1 MVKRKNLFLPQPKW
15 TLMRVLRTLIVVGAL
30 GSVGV
35 SFWLGYFALRPVEV
49 APLARHF
56 NVEHGSS
63 LRSVAEQFER
73 DGLISDRWSFLVL
86 ARLLGNAGDIKAG
99 SYSVGVRVTPR
110 RLLDKI
116 VSGDFAQ
123 SELLFIEGWTFRQ
136 IRNVLDQHP
145 VVKHDSAGLSD
156 AQILERLG
164 LEERFPEGLFFP
176 DTYYFAAGTSDLT
189 ILRQAYLR
197 MQTKLDALWEQR
209 AKGLPVAN
217 AYQALILASIVEKE
231 TGRADERDM
240 VAAVFVN
247 RLKSGMRLQSDP
259 SVIYGLGASFD
270 GNLRRR
276 DLETD
281 QRYNTYT
288 RYGLPP
294 TPIAMPGEASIQAT
308 LNPANSPA
316 RYFVARGD
324 GSHEFSATLSE
335 HNRAVN
341 KYQRSR

>member
-1 MVKRKNLFLPQPKW
+1 MAKRKNLFLPQPKW
-15 TLMRVLRTLIVVGAL
+15 TLMRLLRTLILFGVFAAAGAAC
-30 GSVGV
+30 
-35 SFWLGYFALRPVEV
+35 WLAYYALTPVEV
-49 APLARHF
+49 APKARHF
-56 NVEHGSS
+56 KVEQGSS
-63 LRSVAEQFER
+63 LRSVAEQFEQA
-73 DGLISDRWSFLVL
+73 GLISDKWSFLVL

-99 SYSVGVRVTPR
+99 SYEVGVRVAPHG
-110 RLLDKI
+110 LLDKI

-123 SELLFIEGWTFRQ
+123 SELRFIEGWTFRQ
-136 IRNVLDQHP
+136 IRGVLDQHP
-145 VVKHDSAGLSD
+145 AVQHDSAGLSD
-156 AQILERLG
+156 AQILERLEV
-164 LEERFPEGLFFP
+164 EEKFAEGLFFP
-176 DTYYFAAGTSDLT
+176 DTYYFAPGTSDLT
-189 ILRQAYLR
+189 ILRQAYMR
-197 MQTKLDALWEQR
+197 MRTKLEVLWEQR
-209 AKGLPVAN
+209 AKGLPLAS

-231 TGRADERDM
+231 TGQADERDM

-247 RLKSGMRLQSDP
+247 RLKRGMRLQTDP

-281 QRYNTYT
+281 QIYNTYT

-308 LNPANSPA
+308 LNPANSPVL
-316 RYFVARGD
+316 YFVGRGD
-324 GSHEFSATLSE
+324 GSHEFSSTLVE

>member
-1 MVKRKNLFLPQPKW
+1 MAKRKHLFLPPPKW
-15 TLMRVLRTLIVVGAL
+15 TLMRLLRTLIAVGAL
-30 GSVGV
+30 GLVGAAC
-35 SFWLGYFALRPVEV
+35 WLGYFALVPVEV
-49 APLARHF
+49 MAPARHF
-56 NVEHGSS
+56 NVEPGSS
-63 LRSVAEQFER
+63 LRSVAEQFEKA
-73 DGLISDRWSFLVL
+73 GLISDRWSFLLL

-99 SYSVGVRVTPR
+99 SYSVGARVTPH
-110 RLLDKI
+110 RLLEKI

-145 VVKHDSAGLSD
+145 AVKHDSAALSE

-164 LEERFPEGLFFP
+164 LEEKSPEGLFFP

-189 ILRQAYLR
+189 ILRQANLR
-197 MQTKLDALWEQR
+197 MRTKLEALWEQR
-209 AKGLPVAN
+209 SKGLPVAN
-217 AYQALILASIVEKE
+217 TYQALILASIVEKE

-324 GSHEFSATLSE
+324 GSHEFSSTLAE
-335 HNRAVN
+335 HNRAVD

>member
-1 MVKRKNLFLPQPKW
+1 MAKRKNLFLPQPKW
-15 TLMRVLRTLIVVGAL
+15 TLMRLLRTLIFFGVFAAVGAAC
-30 GSVGV
+30 
-35 SFWLGYFALRPVEV
+35 WLAYYALMPVEV
-49 APLARHF
+49 VPKARHF
-56 NVEHGSS
+56 KVEQGSS
-63 LRSVAEQFER
+63 LRGVAEQFEQA
-73 DGLISDRWSFLVL
+73 GLISDKWSFLVL

-99 SYSVGVRVTPR
+99 SYEVGVRIAPHS
-110 RLLDKI
+110 LLNKI

-123 SELLFIEGWTFRQ
+123 SELRFIEGWTFRQ
-136 IRNVLDQHP
+136 IRGVLDQHP
-145 VVKHDSAGLSD
+145 AVQHDSAGLSD
-156 AQILERLG
+156 AQVLERLEV
-164 LEERFPEGLFFP
+164 EEKFPEGLFFP
-176 DTYYFAAGTSDLT
+176 DTYYFAPGTSDLT
-189 ILRQAYLR
+189 ILRQAYMR
-197 MQTKLDALWEQR
+197 MRTKLEVLWEQR
-209 AKGLPVAN
+209 AKGLPLAS

-231 TGRADERDM
+231 TGQADERDM

-247 RLKSGMRLQSDP
+247 RLKRGMRLQTDP

-281 QRYNTYT
+281 QIYNTYT

-308 LNPANSPA
+308 LNPANSPVL
-316 RYFVARGD
+316 YFVGRGD
-324 GSHEFSATLSE
+324 GSHEFSSTLVE

>member
-1 MVKRKNLFLPQPKW
+1 MAKRKNLFLPQPKW
-15 TLMRVLRTLIVVGAL
+15 TLMRLLRTLILFGVFAAAGAAC
-30 GSVGV
+30 
-35 SFWLGYFALRPVEV
+35 WLVYFALTPVEV
-49 APLARHF
+49 ASRARHF

-63 LRSVAEQFER
+63 LRGVAEQFETA
-73 DGLISDRWSFLVL
+73 GLISDSWSFLVL

-99 SYSVGVRVTPR
+99 SYSVGAKVAPH

-123 SELLFIEGWTFRQ
+123 SELRFIEGWTFPQ
-136 IRNVLDQHP
+136 VRNALDQHP
-145 VVKHDSAGLSD
+145 AVKHDSAGMPD

-164 LEERFPEGLFFP
+164 LEEKHPEGLFFP
-176 DTYYFAAGTSDLT
+176 DTYYFAPGTSDLT
-189 ILRQAYLR
+189 ILKQAYLGMR
-197 MQTKLDALWEQR
+197 TKLDALWEQR
-209 AKGLPVAN
+209 TKGLPVAS
-217 AYQALILASIVEKE
+217 AYEALILASIVEKE

-247 RLKSGMRLQSDP
+247 RLKRGMRLQTDP
-259 SVIYGLGASFD
+259 TVIYGLGASFD

-281 QRYNTYT
+281 QIYNTYT

-308 LNPANSPA
+308 LNPANSPVL
-316 RYFVARGD
+316 YFVGRGD
-324 GSHEFSATLSE
+324 GSHEFSSTLVE

-341 KYQRSR
+341 KYQRSQ

>member
-1 MVKRKNLFLPQPKW
+1 MAKRKNLFLPQPKW
-15 TLMRVLRTLIVVGAL
+15 TLVRLFRTLILFGVFAVGGAAC
-30 GSVGV
+30 
-35 SFWLGYFALRPVEV
+35 WLVYFALAPVEV
-49 APLARHF
+49 APQAQHF

-63 LRSVAEQFER
+63 LRSVAEQFEKA
-73 DGLISDRWSFLVL
+73 GLISDRWSFLVL
-86 ARLLGNAGDIKAG
+86 ARLLGDAGDIKAG
-99 SYSVGVRVTPR
+99 SYSVGARITPH

-116 VSGDFAQ
+116 VSGEFAQ
-123 SELLFIEGWTFRQ
+123 SELRFIEGWTFRQ
-136 IRNVLDQHP
+136 IRSVLDQHP
-145 VVKHDSAGLSD
+145 AVKHDSAGLSD
-156 AQILERLG
+156 AQIPERLG
-164 LEERFPEGLFFP
+164 LEEKSPEGLFFP

-197 MQTKLDALWEQR
+197 MRTKLEALWEQR

-217 AYQALILASIVEKE
+217 AYEALILASIVEKE
-231 TGRADERDM
+231 TGRADERGM

-247 RLKSGMRLQSDP
+247 RLKRRMRLQTDP

-281 QRYNTYT
+281 QSYNTYT
-288 RYGLPP
+288 RHGLPP

-308 LNPANSPA
+308 LNPATSPA
-316 RYFVARGD
+316 LYFVARGD
-324 GSHEFSATLSE
+324 GSHEFSPTLAE

-341 KYQRSR
+341 KYQRSQ

>member
-1 MVKRKNLFLPQPKW
+1 MAKRKNLFLPQPKW
-15 TLMRVLRTLIVVGAL
+15 TLMRQLQTLILFGAL
-30 GSVGV
+30 AAISTAC
-35 SFWLGYFALRPVEV
+35 WLGYFALTPAEV
-49 APLARHF
+49 APQARHF

-63 LRSVAEQFER
+63 LRSVAEQFEKA
-73 DGLISDRWSFLVL
+73 GLISDRWSFLVL
-86 ARLLGNAGDIKAG
+86 GRMLGNAGDIKAG
-99 SYSVGVRVTPR
+99 SYSVDVRITPYH
-110 RLLDKI
+110 LLEKI

-123 SELLFIEGWTFRQ
+123 SELRFIEGWTFRQ
-136 IRNVLDQHP
+136 IRHVVDQHQA
-145 VVKHDSAGLSD
+145 VKHDSAGLSD
-156 AQILERLG
+156 IQILERLG
-164 LEERFPEGLFFP
+164 LEEKSPEGLFFP

-197 MQTKLDALWEQR
+197 MRTKLEELWEQR

-217 AYQALILASIVEKE
+217 AYEALILASIVEKE
-231 TGRADERDM
+231 TGRAEERDM

-247 RLKSGMRLQSDP
+247 RLRRGMRLQTDP
-259 SVIYGLGASFD
+259 TVIYGLGASFD

-316 RYFVARGD
+316 LYFVARGD
-324 GSHEFSATLSE
+324 GRHEFSLTLAE

>member
-1 MVKRKNLFLPQPKW
+1 
-15 TLMRVLRTLIVVGAL
+15 VLG
-30 GSVGV
+30 
-35 SFWLGYFALRPVEV
+35 
-49 APLARHF
+49 
-56 NVEHGSS
+56 
-63 LRSVAEQFER
+63 
-73 DGLISDRWSFLVL
+73 
-86 ARLLGNAGDIKAG
+86 RLLGNEGDIKAG
-99 SYSVGVRVTPR
+99 SYGVSARITPR

-116 VSGDFAQ
+116 VSGDFAL
-123 SELLFIEGWTFRQ
+123 SELRFIEGWTFRR

-145 VVKHDSAGLSD
+145 AVKHDSSGLSD

-164 LEERFPEGLFFP
+164 LEEVSAEGLFFP

-189 ILRQAYLR
+189 ILQQAYLR
-197 MQTKLDALWEQR
+197 MQTKLEALWQQR

-247 RLKSGMRLQSDP
+247 RLKRGMRLQTDP

-281 QRYNTYT
+281 QSYNTYT
-288 RYGLPP
+288 RSGLPP

-308 LNPANSPA
+308 MNPANSPVI
-316 RYFVARGD
+316 YFVARGD
-324 GSHEFSATLSE
+324 GSHEFSSTLAE

-341 KYQRSR
+341 KYQRSQ

>member
-1 MVKRKNLFLPQPKW
+1 MAKRKNLFLPPPKW
-15 TLMRVLRTLIVVGAL
+15 TLMRLVRMLIVLSVL
-30 GSVGV
+30 GSVGAAC
-35 SFWLGYFALRPVEV
+35 WLGYFALTPVEV
-49 APLARHF
+49 APQARRF
-56 NVEHGSS
+56 NVENGSS
-63 LRSVAEQFER
+63 LRGVAEQFEKA
-73 DGLISDRWSFLVL
+73 GLISDSWSFLVL

-99 SYSVGVRVTPR
+99 SYSVGTRVTPH

-116 VSGDFAQ
+116 VSGHFAQ
-123 SELLFIEGWTFRQ
+123 LELRFIEGWTFRQ
-136 IRNVLDQHP
+136 IRSVLDRHP
-145 VVKHDSAGLSD
+145 AVMHESTGLPD

-164 LEERFPEGLFFP
+164 LEEKSPEGLFFP

-189 ILRQAYLR
+189 IFRQAYLR
-197 MQTKLDALWEQR
+197 MRTKLEALWEQR

-308 LNPANSPA
+308 LNPANSPV

-324 GSHEFSATLSE
+324 GSHEFSSTLAE
-335 HNRAVN
+335 HNRAVD

>member
-1 MVKRKNLFLPQPKW
+1 MASENMISP
-15 TLMRVLRTLIVVGAL
+15 
-30 GSVGV
+30 
-35 SFWLGYFALRPVEV
+35 
-49 APLARHF
+49 
-56 NVEHGSS
+56 GSS
-63 LRSVAEQFER
+63 LRSVAEQFEKE
-73 DGLISDRWSFLVL
+73 GLISDRWSFLVF
-86 ARLLGNAGDIKAG
+86 ARLLGDAGDIKAG
-99 SYSVGVRVTPR
+99 SYSVGARVTPYH
-110 RLLDKI
+110 LLDKI

-123 SELLFIEGWTFRQ
+123 SELRFIEGWTFRQ
-136 IRNVLDQHP
+136 IRSVVDQHP
-145 VVKHDSAGLSD
+145 AVKHDSAGLSD

-164 LEERFPEGLFFP
+164 LEERSPEGLFFP

-197 MQTKLDALWEQR
+197 MRTKLEELWEQR

-217 AYQALILASIVEKE
+217 AYEALILASIVEKE
-231 TGRADERDM
+231 TGRAEEREM

-247 RLKSGMRLQSDP
+247 RLRRGMRLQTDP
-259 SVIYGLGASFD
+259 AVIYGLGASFD

-281 QRYNTYT
+281 QNYNTYT

-316 RYFVARGD
+316 LYFVARGD
-324 GSHEFSATLSE
+324 GSHEFSLTLAE

>member
-1 MVKRKNLFLPQPKW
+1 MAKRKNLFLPKPKW
-15 TLMRVLRTLIVVGAL
+15 TLMRLLRTLIAFGVLAVAGGAC
-30 GSVGV
+30 
-35 SFWLGYFALRPVEV
+35 WLGYFALTPVEV
-49 APLARHF
+49 APKARHF
-56 NVEHGSS
+56 NVENGSS
-63 LRSVAEQFER
+63 LRSVAEQFEKA
-73 DGLISDRWSFLVL
+73 GLISDRWSFLVL

-99 SYSVGVRVTPR
+99 SYGVGARVTPQ

-123 SELLFIEGWTFRQ
+123 SELRFIEGWTFRQ
-136 IRNVLDQHP
+136 IRKVLDQHP
-145 VVKHDSAGLSD
+145 AVKHHSAGLSD

-164 LEERFPEGLFFP
+164 LEEKSPEGLFFP

-197 MQTKLDALWEQR
+197 MRTKLEALWEQR
-209 AKGLPVAN
+209 TKGLPVAN
-217 AYQALILASIVEKE
+217 AYEALILASIVEKE
-231 TGRADERDM
+231 TGRGDEREM

-247 RLKSGMRLQSDP
+247 RLKRGMRLQTDP

-281 QRYNTYT
+281 QSYNTYT

-308 LNPANSPA
+308 LNPANSPVI
-316 RYFVARGD
+316 YFVARGD
-324 GSHEFSATLSE
+324 GSHEFSSTLAE
-335 HNRAVN
+335 HNRAVD
-341 KYQRSR
+341 KYQRSQ

>member
-1 MVKRKNLFLPQPKW
+1 MAKRKNLFLPQPKW
-15 TLMRVLRTLIVVGAL
+15 TLMRQLQSLILFGAL
-30 GSVGV
+30 AAISAAC
-35 SFWLGYFALRPVEV
+35 WLCYFALTPGEV
-49 APLARHF
+49 APQARHF

-63 LRSVAEQFER
+63 LRSVAEQFEKA
-73 DGLISDRWSFLVL
+73 GLISDRWSFLVL
-86 ARLLGNAGDIKAG
+86 GRLLGNAGDIKAG
-99 SYSVGVRVTPR
+99 SYSVDVRITPYH
-110 RLLDKI
+110 LLEKI

-123 SELLFIEGWTFRQ
+123 SELRFIEGWTFRQ
-136 IRNVLDQHP
+136 IRHVVDQHQA
-145 VVKHDSAGLSD
+145 VKHDSAGLSD
-156 AQILERLG
+156 VQILGRLG
-164 LEERFPEGLFFP
+164 LEEKSPEGLFFP

-197 MQTKLDALWEQR
+197 MRTKLEELWEQR

-217 AYQALILASIVEKE
+217 TYEALILASIVEKE
-231 TGRADERDM
+231 TGRAEERDK

-247 RLKSGMRLQSDP
+247 RLRRGMRLQTDP
-259 SVIYGLGASFD
+259 TVIYGLGASFD
-270 GNLRRR
+270 GSLRRR

-308 LNPANSPA
+308 LNPASSHA
-316 RYFVARGD
+316 LYFVARGD
-324 GSHEFSATLSE
+324 GSHEFSLTLAE

>member
-1 MVKRKNLFLPQPKW
+1 MAKRKNLFLPQPKW
-15 TLMRVLRTLIVVGAL
+15 TLMRQLQTLILFGAL
-30 GSVGV
+30 AAMSAAC
-35 SFWLGYFALRPVEV
+35 WLGYFALTPAEV
-49 APLARHF
+49 APQARHF

-63 LRSVAEQFER
+63 LRSVAEQFEKA
-73 DGLISDRWSFLVL
+73 GLISDRWSFLVL
-86 ARLLGNAGDIKAG
+86 GRLLGNAGDIKAG
-99 SYSVGVRVTPR
+99 SYSVDVRITPYH
-110 RLLDKI
+110 LLEKI

-123 SELLFIEGWTFRQ
+123 SELRFIEGWTFRQ
-136 IRNVLDQHP
+136 IRHVVDQQQA
-145 VVKHDSAGLSD
+145 VKHDSAGLSD
-156 AQILERLG
+156 VQILERLG
-164 LEERFPEGLFFP
+164 LEEKSPEGLFFP

-197 MQTKLDALWEQR
+197 MRTKLEELWEQR

-217 AYQALILASIVEKE
+217 AYEALILASIVEKE
-231 TGRADERDM
+231 TGRAEERDL

-247 RLKSGMRLQSDP
+247 RLRRGMRLQTDP
-259 SVIYGLGASFD
+259 TVIYGLGASFE
-270 GNLRRR
+270 GNLHRR

-316 RYFVARGD
+316 LYFVARGD
-324 GSHEFSATLSE
+324 GSHEFSLTLAE

>member
-1 MVKRKNLFLPQPKW
+1 MAKRKNLFLPQPKW
-15 TLMRVLRTLIVVGAL
+15 TLMRQLQTLILFGAL
-30 GSVGV
+30 AAMSAAC
-35 SFWLGYFALRPVEV
+35 WLGYFVLTPAEV
-49 APLARHF
+49 APQARHF

-63 LRSVAEQFER
+63 LRSVAEQFEKA
-73 DGLISDRWSFLVL
+73 GLISDRWSFLVL
-86 ARLLGNAGDIKAG
+86 GRLLGNAGDIKAG
-99 SYSVGVRVTPR
+99 SYSVDVRITPYH
-110 RLLDKI
+110 LLEKI

-123 SELLFIEGWTFRQ
+123 SELRFIEGWTFRQ
-136 IRNVLDQHP
+136 IRHVVDQHQA
-145 VVKHDSAGLSD
+145 VKHDSAGLSD
-156 AQILERLG
+156 VQILERLG
-164 LEERFPEGLFFP
+164 LEEKSPEGLFFP
-176 DTYYFAAGTSDLT
+176 DTYYFVAGTSDLT

-197 MQTKLDALWEQR
+197 MRTKLEELWEQR

-217 AYQALILASIVEKE
+217 AYEALILASIVEKE
-231 TGRADERDM
+231 TGRAEERDL

-247 RLKSGMRLQSDP
+247 RLRRGMRLQTDP
-259 SVIYGLGASFD
+259 TVIYGLGASFE

-316 RYFVARGD
+316 LYFVARGD
-324 GSHEFSATLSE
+324 GSHEFSLTLAE

>member
-1 MVKRKNLFLPQPKW
+1 MAKRKNLFLPQPKW
-15 TLMRVLRTLIVVGAL
+15 TLMRQLQTLILFGVLAAIGAAC
-30 GSVGV
+30 
-35 SFWLGYFALRPVEV
+35 WLGYFALMPTEV
-49 APLARHF
+49 APQARHF

-63 LRSVAEQFER
+63 LHSVADQFEKA
-73 DGLISDRWSFLVL
+73 GLISDRWSFLAL
-86 ARLLGNAGDIKAG
+86 GRLLGNAGDIKAG
-99 SYSVGVRVTPR
+99 SYSVDVRITPYH
-110 RLLDKI
+110 LLEKI

-123 SELLFIEGWTFRQ
+123 SELRFIEGWTFRQ
-136 IRNVLDQHP
+136 IRHVVDQHP
-145 VVKHDSAGLSD
+145 AVKHDGAGLSD

-164 LEERFPEGLFFP
+164 LEEKSPEGLFFP

-197 MQTKLDALWEQR
+197 MRTKLEELWEQR

-217 AYQALILASIVEKE
+217 AYEALILASIVEKE
-231 TGRADERDM
+231 TGRPEERDL

-247 RLKSGMRLQSDP
+247 RLRRGMRLQTDP
-259 SVIYGLGASFD
+259 TVIYGLGASFD

-294 TPIAMPGEASIQAT
+294 TPISMPGEASIQAT

-316 RYFVARGD
+316 LYFVARGD
-324 GSHEFSATLSE
+324 GSHEFSLTLAE

>member
-1 MVKRKNLFLPQPKW
+1 
-15 TLMRVLRTLIVVGAL
+15 MRLLRTLIVVGAL
-30 GSVGV
+30 GSVGAAC
-35 SFWLGYFALRPVEV
+35 WLAYFALTPVDV
-49 APLARHF
+49 APRARHF
-56 NVEHGSS
+56 DVEHGSS
-63 LRSVAEQFER
+63 LRGVAEQFEKA
-73 DGLISDRWSFLVL
+73 GLISDRWSFLVL

-99 SYSVGVRVTPR
+99 SYSVGVRVTPH

-123 SELLFIEGWTFRQ
+123 SELRFIEGWTFRQ
-136 IRNVLDQHP
+136 IRKVLDQHP
-145 VVKHDSAGLSD
+145 AVKHDGAGLSD

-164 LEERFPEGLFFP
+164 LEEKSPEGLFFP

-197 MQTKLDALWEQR
+197 MRTKLEALWEQR

-247 RLKSGMRLQSDP
+247 RLKRGMRLQTDP

-281 QRYNTYT
+281 QSYNTYT

-308 LNPANSPA
+308 LNPANSPVL
-316 RYFVARGD
+316 YFVGRGD
-324 GSHEFSATLSE
+324 GSHEFSSTLAE

-341 KYQRSR
+341 KYQRSQ

>member
-1 MVKRKNLFLPQPKW
+1 MAKRKNLFLPQPKW
-15 TLMRVLRTLIVVGAL
+15 TLMRLLRTLILFGVFAAAGAAC
-30 GSVGV
+30 
-35 SFWLGYFALRPVEV
+35 WLVYFALTPVEV
-49 APLARHF
+49 APHARHF

-63 LRSVAEQFER
+63 LHSVAEQF
-73 DGLISDRWSFLVL
+73 DKAGLVSDRWSFLVL
-86 ARLLGNAGDIKAG
+86 ARLLGDAGDIKAG
-99 SYSVGVRVTPR
+99 SYSVGARITPH

-123 SELLFIEGWTFRQ
+123 SELRFIEGWTFRQ

-145 VVKHDSAGLSD
+145 AVKHDSEGLSD
-156 AQILERLG
+156 AQILLRLG
-164 LEERFPEGLFFP
+164 LEEKAPEGLFFP

-197 MQTKLDALWEQR
+197 MRTKLEALWEQR
-209 AKGLPVAN
+209 AKSLPVAN
-217 AYQALILASIVEKE
+217 TYEALILASIVEKE

-247 RLKSGMRLQSDP
+247 RLKRGMRLQTDP

-308 LNPANSPA
+308 LNPAKSA
-316 RYFVARGD
+316 VLYFVARGD
-324 GSHEFSATLSE
+324 GSHEFSSTLVE

>member
-1 MVKRKNLFLPQPKW
+1 MAKRKNLFLPQPKW
-15 TLMRVLRTLIVVGAL
+15 TLMRLLRTLILFGVFAAAGAAC
-30 GSVGV
+30 
-35 SFWLGYFALRPVEV
+35 WLAYFALTPVEV
-49 APLARHF
+49 PAQARHF

-63 LRSVAEQFER
+63 LRGVSEQFQNA
-73 DGLISDRWSFLVL
+73 GLISDRWSFLVL

-99 SYSVGVRVTPR
+99 SYSVGVRISPHG
-110 RLLDKI
+110 LLDKI

-123 SELLFIEGWTFRQ
+123 SELRFIEGWTFRQ
-136 IRNVLDQHP
+136 IRSVLDQHQA
-145 VVKHDSAGLSD
+145 VKHDSTGLSD
-156 AQILERLG
+156 VQVLERLEA
-164 LEERFPEGLFFP
+164 EEKNPEGLFFP
-176 DTYYFAAGTSDLT
+176 DTYYFAAGTSDLI

-197 MQTKLDALWEQR
+197 MRTKLDGLWEQR

-247 RLKSGMRLQSDP
+247 RLKRGMRLQTDP
-259 SVIYGLGASFD
+259 SVIYGLGTSFD

-281 QRYNTYT
+281 QSYNTYT

-308 LNPANSPA
+308 LNPANSPVL
-316 RYFVARGD
+316 YFVARGD
-324 GSHEFSATLSE
+324 GTHEFSSTLVE

>member
-1 MVKRKNLFLPQPKW
+1 MSKRKNLFLPRPKW
-15 TLMRVLRTLIVVGAL
+15 TLFRLLRAMILVGIFAVA
-30 GSVGV
+30 GAAC
-35 SFWLGYFALRPVEV
+35 WLVYFALTPVEV
-49 APLARHF
+49 APRARHF
-56 NVEHGSS
+56 NVDHGSS
-63 LRSVAEQFER
+63 LRAVAEQFKKS
-73 DGLISDRWSFLVL
+73 GLISDSWSFLVL
-86 ARLLGNAGDIKAG
+86 ARLLGKAADIKAG
-99 SYSVGVRVTPR
+99 SYAVGVTITPH

-123 SELLFIEGWTFRQ
+123 SELRFIEGWTFRQ
-136 IRNVLDQHP
+136 IRGVLDQHP
-145 VVKHDSAGLSD
+145 AVKHDTAGLSD

-164 LEERFPEGLFFP
+164 AKEKSAEGLFFP
-176 DTYYFAAGTSDLT
+176 DTYHFAAGTSDLT
-189 ILRQAYLR
+189 ILRQAYLG
-197 MQTKLDALWEQR
+197 MQTKLDALWKKR
-209 AKGLPVAN
+209 ASGLPVAN

-247 RLKSGMRLQSDP
+247 RLRRGMRLQTDP

-281 QRYNTYT
+281 QIYNTYT

-294 TPIAMPGEASIQAT
+294 TPIAMPGEASIEAT
-308 LNPANSPA
+308 LNPANSPVL
-316 RYFVARGD
+316 YFVGRGD
-324 GSHEFSATLSE
+324 GSHEFSSTLVE

-341 KYQRSR
+341 KYQRLK

>member
-1 MVKRKNLFLPQPKW
+1 
-15 TLMRVLRTLIVVGAL
+15 MRLLRTLIVVGAL
-30 GSVGV
+30 GSVGAAC
-35 SFWLGYFALRPVEV
+35 WLAYFALTPVDV
-49 APLARHF
+49 APRARHF
-56 NVEHGSS
+56 DVEHGSS
-63 LRSVAEQFER
+63 LRGVAEQFEKA
-73 DGLISDRWSFLVL
+73 GLISDRWSFLVL

-99 SYSVGVRVTPR
+99 SYSVGVRVTPH

-145 VVKHDSAGLSD
+145 AVKHDSAGLSD
-156 AQILERLG
+156 AQILQRLG
-164 LEERFPEGLFFP
+164 LEEKSAEGLFFP

-197 MQTKLDALWEQR
+197 MQTKLEALWEQR

-247 RLKSGMRLQSDP
+247 RLKWGMRLQSDP

-308 LNPANSPA
+308 LNPANSPV

-324 GSHEFSATLSE
+324 GSHEFSSTLAE
-335 HNRAVN
+335 HNRAVD

>member
-1 MVKRKNLFLPQPKW
+1 MAKRKNLFLPQPKW
-15 TLMRVLRTLIVVGAL
+15 TLMRQLQTLILFGAL
-30 GSVGV
+30 AAMSAAC
-35 SFWLGYFALRPVEV
+35 WLGYFGLTPAEV
-49 APLARHF
+49 APQARHF

-63 LRSVAEQFER
+63 LRSVAEQFEKA
-73 DGLISDRWSFLVL
+73 GLISDRWSFLVL
-86 ARLLGNAGDIKAG
+86 GRLLGNAGDIKAG
-99 SYSVGVRVTPR
+99 SYSVDVRITPYH
-110 RLLDKI
+110 LLEKI

-123 SELLFIEGWTFRQ
+123 SELRFIEGWTFRQ
-136 IRNVLDQHP
+136 IRHVVDQQQA
-145 VVKHDSAGLSD
+145 VKHDSAGLSD
-156 AQILERLG
+156 VQILERLG
-164 LEERFPEGLFFP
+164 LEEKSPEGLFFP

-197 MQTKLDALWEQR
+197 MRTKLEELWEQR

-217 AYQALILASIVEKE
+217 AYEALILASIVEKE
-231 TGRADERDM
+231 TGRAEERDL

-247 RLKSGMRLQSDP
+247 RLRRGMRLQTDP
-259 SVIYGLGASFD
+259 TVIYGLGASFE
-270 GNLRRR
+270 GNLHRR

-316 RYFVARGD
+316 LYFVARGD
-324 GSHEFSATLSE
+324 GSHEFSLTLAE